1 MRFAIAH
8 QTEGR
13 TRLRALER
21 PVEPLELLALAD
33 GVGDLP
39 GVDAVDCRTT
49 TGSLVIEHPEHSW
62 DEIVEQ
68 VVSAGIALVA
78 LEDLPRVAADGLAPV
93 RATVG
98 RVDGLMSRLTA
109 GGVDMRT
116 LSFVLMLGLALRQMM
131 RGQVMVPA
139 MSFIWYA
146 SEILIKSRLGGDG
159 PPDSSAD

>member
-21 PVEPLELLALAD
+21 PVDAFELRALAD
-33 GVGDLP
+33 GVAELP
-39 GVDAVDCRTT
+39 GVDAADCRTT
-49 TGSLVIEHPEHSW
+49 TGSLVIEHPDDPWQAIEGQ
-62 DEIVEQ
+62 IGGAG
-68 VVSAGIALVA
+68 VV
-78 LEDLPRVAADGLAPV
+78 LENVPVVRPDGLAPV
-93 RATVG
+93 RATFG
-98 RVDGLMSRLTA
+98 RVDGLMSRFTS

-116 LSFVLMLGLALRQMM
+116 LSFVLMLGLALRQIM

-139 MSFIWYA
+139 MSLIWYA

-159 PPDSSAD
+159 PPDAAAD

>member
-21 PVEPLELLALAD
+21 PVEPAELLVLAD

-49 TGSLVIEHPEHSW
+49 TGSLVIEHPEHPW
-62 DEIVEQ
+62 EEIEDQ
-68 VVSAGIALVA
+68 LAQFDVVVVASADMGDGYV
-78 LEDLPRVAADGLAPV
+78 DGLAPV
-93 RATVG
+93 RATIG
-98 RVDGLMSRLTA
+98 HVDGLMTRLTA

-139 MSFIWYA
+139 ISFLWYA
-146 SEILIKSRLGGDG
+146 SEILLKSRLGAGESGD
-159 PPDSSAD
+159 SAAD